1 MIGVGVYNVGIRQ
14 DRFISVSGSDL
25 FSKEDEMG
33 NFKGKDILHGN
44 QFSRKDIDGII
55 KTASGFEKELKKKD
69 SLTLLKGKILAT
81 LFFEPSTRTR
91 LSFEAAMQRLGGG
104 VIGLGSVESS
114 SVAKG
119 ETLAD
124 TVRTISQYADAI
136 VIRHPRTGSAKE
148 AADAVPIPVIN
159 AGDGTGQHPT
169 QALLDI
175 YTIKKELGS
184 LKNLTVS
191 MVGDLK
197 YGRTVHALAELL
209 SLFEARLYFV
219 SPHTLRMPEE
229 ITLRLKEKG
238 IGVEETEDMLK
249 AAGTSDLLYMTRIQK
264 ERFPDLSEYE
274 KLKGSYVINQEFLK
288 KLSKKITILHP
299 LPRVDEISPEVDAYP
314 GAAYFRQMRN
324 GVFVR
329 MALLAMI
336 FGKA

>member
-1 MIGVGVYNVGIRQ
+1 
-14 DRFISVSGSDL
+14 
-25 FSKEDEMG
+25 MG

-44 QFSRKDIDGII
+44 QFSKKDIDAII
-55 KTASGFEKELKKKD
+55 KNASNFEKELKRKD

-81 LFFEPSTRTR
+81 LFYEPSTRTR
-91 LSFEAAMQRLGGG
+91 LSFETAMQRLGGG
-104 VIGLGSVESS
+104 VISMGSVESS

-119 ETLAD
+119 ETLTD
-124 TVRTISQYADAI
+124 TARTVSQYADVI

-184 LKNLTVS
+184 LNNLTVS

-197 YGRTVHALAELL
+197 NGRTVHALSELL
-209 SLFEARLYFV
+209 SLFKASLYFV
-219 SPHTLRMPEE
+219 SPQTLRMPEE
-229 ITLRLKEKG
+229 ITTNLKQKG
-238 IGVEETEDMLK
+238 IKIEETEDMLK
-249 AAGTSDLLYMTRIQK
+249 AVNASNLVYMTRIQK
-264 ERFPDLSEYE
+264 ERFPDLAEYE
-274 KLKGSYVINQEFLK
+274 KVKGSYIINEEFLK
-288 KLSKKITILHP
+288 KLKKKVTILHP
-299 LPRVDEISPEVDAYP
+299 LPRVDEISPEVDTYP

-336 FGKA
+336 FGKR